1 MLSGSRFNSSVCP
14 FYKLFYQSFL
24 FLNQF
29 PLLLSKFSLIHFS
42 NLSLYQILPIIL
54 HFPKSL
60 KFFFVFL
67 PPSVSKFFTL
77 LLIWTLHRVLI
88 VHFRYRLNKPKWIL
102 YWKDWFYLKILDRK
116 CLELI
121 KNTVEYWYIHQFFP
135 SCKLFEL
142 IFLFSNDKSTYS
154 LGPPEGE
161 FLSQEFIVFW
171 QNG

>member
-88 VHFRYRLNKPKWIL
+88 VHFRYWPQQTQVNFILKRLILLQKFWIESVWNWL
-102 YWKDWFYLKILDRK
+102 RTPWNFDTYTNFSPHENYL
-116 CLELI
+116 
-121 KNTVEYWYIHQFFP
+121 
-135 SCKLFEL
+135 S
-142 IFLFSNDKSTYS
+142 
-154 LGPPEGE
+154 
-161 FLSQEFIVFW
+161 
-171 QNG
+171 